1 MSQPR
6 MEADSTRAFF
16 RVTWTSA
23 VVVVSLTL
31 VGGNRTGSRPS
42 RRRWYAIGAWLHPA
56 RNKASTNCA
65 TRFIRMFDFAKAVM
79 RCELTVRCPDERG
92 RLPVKDSLLDLIW
105 TPAMRIG
112 RIESNLMFCRR
123 AKKFACDGR
132 DYVARN
138 QALKVRTEIVAAAGD
153 DVTLSCGQSV
163 QANTS
168 DFFGGFARTFRSWR
182 RIVACHHV
190 ELGFR

>member
-23 VVVVSLTL
+23 AEVVSLTL

-65 TRFIRMFDFAKAVM
+65 NRFIRMFDFAKAVM

-92 RLPVKDSLLDLIW
+92 RLPSKGFAPRFDLDSCDEDW
-105 TPAMRIG
+105 EDRIKLTVLQAG
-112 RIESNLMFCRR
+112 RKRCPP
-123 AKKFACDGR
+123 
-132 DYVARN
+132 VAGL
-138 QALKVRTEIVAAAGD
+138 AGGAAGP
-153 DVTLSCGQSV
+153 GR
-163 QANTS
+163 AE
-168 DFFGGFARTFRSWR
+168 R
-182 RIVACHHV
+182 
-190 ELGFR
+190 